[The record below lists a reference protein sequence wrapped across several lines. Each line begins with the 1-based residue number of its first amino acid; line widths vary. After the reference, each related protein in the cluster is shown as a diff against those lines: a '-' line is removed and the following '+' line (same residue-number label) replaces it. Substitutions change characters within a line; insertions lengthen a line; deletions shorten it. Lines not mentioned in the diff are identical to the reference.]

1 MLSLVLKIQCIA
13 IFVWYYWWSEPVTT
27 DMEEYEAYS
36 AVKYHGQI
44 SVCDLLQI
52 ILTPC
57 CRRTQIIQSFW
68 SWSACTLSHHS
79 PRGKF
84 LMIDCTEP
92 FVYPQVIWKMCLRR
106 EWDTA
111 SCVFLIWV
119 FVLPK
124 LQTFGEA
131 FLYYCL
137 QKHCAPSFPSKTMTF
152 SNDKIEDLPSTP
164 KPPHAQP
171 LYEWMKKKKTVV
183 AKVKRG
189 ERPSCSDGGHCQ
201 GHSFN
206 LDPWPSSSS
215 PSSG

>member
-1 MLSLVLKIQCIA
+1 M
-13 IFVWYYWWSEPVTT
+13 
-27 DMEEYEAYS
+27 
-36 AVKYHGQI
+36 KYHVQI

-57 CRRTQIIQSFW
+57 CRRTQIIQSCW
-68 SWSACTLSHHS
+68 SWSTCTLFHHS

-111 SCVFLIWV
+111 SCVFPIWV
-119 FVLPK
+119 FEYLCCPNCK
-124 LQTFGEA
+124 HSGKRFCIIA
-131 FLYYCL
+131 F
-137 QKHCAPSFPSKTMTF
+137 KNIVNPSFSIQD
-152 SNDKIEDLPSTP
+152 NDILKIQNWRSAKYT

-171 LYEWMKKKKTVV
+171 VYEWMKKKKTVV

>member
-1 MLSLVLKIQCIA
+1 M
-13 IFVWYYWWSEPVTT
+13 
-27 DMEEYEAYS
+27 
-36 AVKYHGQI
+36 KYRSHYHSI
-44 SVCDLLQI
+44 ICDLLQI
-52 ILTPC
+52 LLTPC
-57 CRRTQIIQSFW
+57 CRRTQINQSFW
-68 SWSACTLSHHS
+68 SWSACTLFHHS
-79 PRGKF
+79 SGGKF

-119 FVLPK
+119 FEYLRCPNCK
-124 LQTFGEA
+124 HSGKRFCIIA
-131 FLYYCL
+131 FKNIV
-137 QKHCAPSFPSKTMTF
+137 QPSFPSKTMTF

>member
-52 ILTPC
+52 ILTFC

-119 FVLPK
+119 FEYLCCPNCKHLRSVSVL
-124 LQTFGEA
+124 L
-131 FLYYCL
+131 
-137 QKHCAPSFPSKTMTF
+137 PSKTLCTGLFPSKTMTF

-164 KPPHAQP
+164 KPPHAH
-171 LYEWMKKKKTVV
+171 LSMNGWRRRRRWLRK
-183 AKVKRG
+183 
-189 ERPSCSDGGHCQ
+189 
-201 GHSFN
+201 
-206 LDPWPSSSS
+206 
-215 PSSG
+215 